1 MAEAAE
7 RLAAA
12 LSDRYRLDR
21 ELGQRGTACGLVAE
35 ATMEGLTRAR
45 VALRAPKGRSVT
57 ARRLSLKR
65 RDAGIRGHFSDIG
78 RAAASAASS
87 RRSAETS
94 TRS

>member
-1 MAEAAE
+1 MSEQAGTLREA
-7 RLAAA
+7 LA
-12 LSDRYRLDR
+12 SRYRLDR
-21 ELGQRGTACGLVAE
+21 DAHGGASLLGQAGMAGRLVAE
-35 ATMEGLTRAR
+35 A
-45 VALRAPKGRSVT
+45 T

-94 TRS
+94 SRS